1 MIFLLI
7 MAIRKT
13 LTSIVLAG
21 ALALGTAGC
30 SEDRSRYVYGG
41 KIGEDRVTFTQES
54 HFLDENSNI
63 LTVTKPNGRVI
74 KYTDRVRDDLKLEY
88 VQITDKG
95 IITTYTVNDEV
106 GKPILEEAQ
115 KQFEVYL
122 EKIDEAKAQKIKRR
136 INQGLENLE

>member
-1 MIFLLI
+1 

-21 ALALGTAGC
+21 ALALGAVGC
-30 SEDRSRYVYGG
+30 SDKDHSQYGYGYVYGG
-41 KIGEDRVTFTQES
+41 KIGEDQVTFTQES
-54 HFLDENSNI
+54 RFLSENSNFLI
-63 LTVTKPNGRVI
+63 VTKPDGRVI
-74 KYTDRVRDDLKLEY
+74 KYLDLVRNDLMLEY
-88 VQITDKG
+88 VQITANG
-95 IITTYTVNDEV
+95 ITTNYTVNDEV

-136 INQGLENLE
+136 INQGLENLK